1 MIRLAAAFLLSL
13 VGAAQDQWP
22 GAGDRYAQLTGPQRI
37 IVRVPSRPVG
47 GGVRAAAPMTE
58 WREADGP
65 RCLQTSQIA
74 AATIGERS
82 IDFILRDNRRVRAR
96 LGQRCQGLHY
106 YRGFYLDRPR
116 DGRICAERDVIRS
129 RMGGQCDIAAFRTLQ
144 PAAAS
149 RRPRP

>member
-1 MIRLAAAFLLSL
+1 MIRLAAAALLSL
-13 VGAAQDQWP
+13 AGVAQDSSP
-22 GAGDRYAQLTGPQRI
+22 GSAERYAQLSVQQRI
-37 IVRVPSRPVG
+37 VVRVPSRAE
-47 GGVRAAAPMTE
+47 GGVPAAAPMTQ
-58 WREADGP
+58 WREAGGP

-74 AATIGERS
+74 AATIGDRS

-144 PAAAS
+144 PATPS